1 MIVLG
6 IESTCDETSIAVI
19 NDRFEVLSNV
29 IYSQVDLHS
38 QFGGVFPELAA
49 REHVEKILPC
59 FEEALQKAQVKKE
72 DLSLIC
78 AAYGPGLI
86 GSISIGLTFA
96 KMLSLTLNTPFV
108 AVNHVHAHLV
118 APLLENKGAFD
129 LFGAIGIVIS
139 GGHTQINWMRTPLD
153 VETIG
158 STIDDAMGECFD
170 KCAKICDLPYPGG
183 PHVEKL
189 ASKGDLIKVPLKS
202 CKVRDAPLSFSF
214 SGLKTQVL
222 YAKKNPLYQVE
233 DICASFQHVVF
244 KDLYQKA
251 ILAVEKFQAKAVF
264 FGGGVASSK
273 SLRGYFKDFPC
284 PVFFPSKELALDN
297 GAMIGALG
305 LLQYKKLGPSPLDI
319 EPKTRIPFPHLT
331 EKRDSLELKQVTTTA
346 V

>member
-1 MIVLG
+1 VICLG

-19 NDRFEVLSNV
+19 TDRFEILSNV
-29 IYSQVDLHS
+29 IYSQADLHS
-38 QFGGVFPELAA
+38 RFGGVFPELAA
-49 REHVEKILPC
+49 REHLEKITPC
-59 FEEALQKAQVKKE
+59 YLEALQKANVRPE
-72 DLSLIC
+72 EIDLI
-78 AAYGPGLI
+78 AVAYGPGLI
-86 GSISIGLTFA
+86 GSIQIGLTFA
-96 KMLSLTLNTPFV
+96 KTLALSLNIPFV
-108 AVNHVHAHLV
+108 AVNHIHAHLV
-118 APLLENKGAFD
+118 APFLENKGAFD

-139 GGHTQINWMRTPLD
+139 GGHTQINWMETPLD

-189 ASKGDLIKVPLKS
+189 ASKGDLSKVFLKS
-202 CKVRDAPLSFSF
+202 CRVKEAPLSFSF

-222 YAKKNPLYQVE
+222 YAKKNPLYQIE

-251 ILAVEKFQAKAVF
+251 LLAVEKFQAKAVF
-264 FGGGVASSK
+264 FGGGVASSR
-273 SLRGYFKDFPC
+273 SLRAYFKDFPC

-297 GAMIGALG
+297 GAMIATLG